1 MLQSLYVTYQIHLQV
16 LEQQST
22 LHINEYNSI
31 YRAMEPI
38 SFLIFCVGTEFL
50 KIKTKYI

>member
-1 MLQSLYVTYQIHLQV
+1 MIQSLYMTYQIRLQV
-16 LEQQST
+16 LEQQ
-22 LHINEYNSI
+22 HINEYNSI
-31 YRAMEPI
+31 YRTMEPI